1 MGEDTVSI
9 RTAQH
14 CFNRFKSGSFELNDS
29 RHSERP
35 PEVNV
40 DVLKQLVEEDP
51 TLTTRF
57 LAERFGCSNTTVQT
71 HLSELGKTWKYG
83 VWIPHKL
90 SPHQLQ
96 LSVNTCMALLTSH
109 RNYQWLHK
117 LITGDEKW
125 VLYAN
130 HTRKRQWL
138 GTGQTGI
145 ATPKNDLHP
154 RKIMLSVW
162 WGVKR
167 ITHWE
172 LLPNGCNITADLYC
186 QQLDR
191 IAAKLQGK

>member
-29 RHSERP
+29 RHSGRP

-96 LSVNTCMALLTSH
+96 LRVNTCMALLTSH
-109 RNYQWLHK
+109 RNYQWLHN

-125 VLYAN
+125 VLYVN